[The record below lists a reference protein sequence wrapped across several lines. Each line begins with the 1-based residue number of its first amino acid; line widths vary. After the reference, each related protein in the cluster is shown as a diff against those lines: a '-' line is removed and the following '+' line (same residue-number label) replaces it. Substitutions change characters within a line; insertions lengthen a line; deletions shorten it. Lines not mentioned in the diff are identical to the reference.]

1 MPMKKQRFRILIV
14 AVLLLFAVT
23 GADAARTY
31 YVNGSAETLSGVLSE
46 AYAIGADGTAQL
58 GSDEVYALTA
68 NGTVAL
74 SSAGTAGASSGGGG
88 LLYEDG
94 RVFIPTDTLLVG
106 LRYYYSE
113 ERDSSMTAA
122 NLENA
127 VGCGY
132 AFGYLE
138 DGTFVQFDDEDAQTD
153 ETQITMRPFG
163 DTGIGVYITGTDTL
177 LYSVERT
184 GADDY
189 FAVHPLCDGEE
200 SVTWFSGR
208 RYYGDFAYADLGNGQ
223 ITVVNVVETE
233 RYVAGVCAGE
243 MGGAFP
249 TEALK
254 AQAIAARTYAMFTV
268 RAESYAAV
276 CGFDLTNDDYC
287 QVYLGYTDAESILS
301 AVVATENLYLTCDGA
316 LIDALFFAAD
326 GGSTLNSEDVF
337 RDALPYLRGVEDPYE
352 SSAWTQGAYG
362 HRVGMSQWG
371 AYAMA
376 KYYDMDYRDI
386 LGFYYTGVGL
396 SYGE

>member
-1 MPMKKQRFRILIV
+1 
-14 AVLLLFAVT
+14 
-23 GADAARTY
+23 
-31 YVNGSAETLSGVLSE
+31 
-46 AYAIGADGTAQL
+46 
-58 GSDEVYALTA
+58 A

-74 SSAGTAGASSGGGG
+74 SSAGTAGASSGGV
-88 LLYEDG
+88 LYEDG
-94 RVFIPTDTLLVG
+94 RVSIPTDTLRVG

-113 ERDSSMTAA
+113 ERDSSMMAA

-184 GADDY
+184 GVDDY

-249 TEALK
+249 AEALK

-268 RAESYAAV
+268 RAESYVAV

-301 AVVATENLYLTCDGA
+301 AVAATENLYLTCDGA
-316 LIDALFFAAD
+316 LINALFFAAD